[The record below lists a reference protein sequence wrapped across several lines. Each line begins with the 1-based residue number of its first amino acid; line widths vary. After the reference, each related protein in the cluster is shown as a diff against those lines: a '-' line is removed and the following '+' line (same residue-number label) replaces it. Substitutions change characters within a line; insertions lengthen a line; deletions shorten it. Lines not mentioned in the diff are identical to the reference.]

1 MNFDDLK
8 NLDLKN
14 LNVEDLKQKVLA
26 FADKKTLIKVGI
38 SLGSIIV
45 FLIILIGFT
54 FFIYKKVDKSKE
66 SDGFV
71 SKYAVLIDKL
81 DTLANKN
88 ETFRDNFNKSQIDLS
103 DKLTQKQNTSEKE
116 ICLEGF
122 L

>member
-1 MNFDDLK
+1 M
-8 NLDLKN
+8 
-14 LNVEDLKQKVLA
+14 EY
-26 FADKKTLIKVGI
+26 I
-38 SLGSIIV
+38 IIV

-66 SDGFV
+66 SDGIV

-103 DKLTQKQNTSEKE
+103 DKLTQKQNLLYQFTYSDSLLTWKK
-116 ICLEGF
+116 
-122 L
+122 